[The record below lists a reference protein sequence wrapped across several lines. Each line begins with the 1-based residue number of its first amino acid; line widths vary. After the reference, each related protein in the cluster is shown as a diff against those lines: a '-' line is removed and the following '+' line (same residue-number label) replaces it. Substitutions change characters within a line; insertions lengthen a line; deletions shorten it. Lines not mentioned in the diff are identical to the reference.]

1 MFTKIEFDYFFTFY
15 GYMLL
20 ELSNHLGC
28 YNKRCEKGG
37 RIHPPGKIKGPGY
50 KSTYPWTTV
59 YESVLNS
66 NNPI

>member
-1 MFTKIEFDYFFTFY
+1 
-15 GYMLL
+15 MLL

-59 YESVLNS
+59 YESELTS